1 MCNISGVKNVSIP
14 TEANI
19 YKRHIPADFDPP
31 VGTKV
36 DVTYAQARLQ
46 HTDTPTVGYR
56 MLNIF
61 CKKALLSLALP
72 LSLSLSL
79 MVHAGSVTVG
89 QEAPEVYLPELV
101 GTEQV
106 SLASLRGKVV
116 YLDFWASWCGPCRVS
131 FPILE
136 QLRDELGPEGFEVL
150 AINVDENESDAL
162 KFLSDMSVSYLVVR
176 DDEAATPQTY
186 GILGMPTGYL
196 IDRQGVVREIH
207 QGFRKSDGDQ
217 LRTTIVELLGE

>member
-1 MCNISGVKNVSIP
+1 MKWAKNVSIP
-14 TEANI
+14 TEVDI
-19 YKRHIPADFDPP
+19 YKRHIPADFDAPAD
-31 VGTKV
+31 TKAE
-36 DVTYAQARLQ
+36 VTYAQARLQ

-56 MLNIF
+56 MLSIY
-61 CKKALLSLALP
+61 CKQILLS

-101 GTEQV
+101 GAEQV

-136 QLRDELGPEGFEVL
+136 KLRDELGPEGFEVL